1 MSVRRNILIFIL
13 LILCF
18 ILVATVGYEVSWGK
32 YTVDDL
38 KNLLAD
44 KVGIKLS
51 DIFVFF
57 ALLTFIPFVLKV
69 INRWSGLALF
79 SNKSRSQR
87 FVYFAP
93 VPSSGKSRII
103 TYTALEMLLYLC
115 FTYAFFSLSEDA
127 FVPGV
132 LTVIMCIEQLL
143 FLLVNYNRFGVGLTN
158 NGAVVLTREMYTI
171 PYDHLVSIEKDFN
184 ELFFNYPRNKNVKIP
199 LVYMETNEIKRFIST
214 IRERNT
220 NLNLF
225 ISDNLTKQDA

>member
-1 MSVRRNILIFIL
+1 MSVRRNIIIFIL

-18 ILVATVGYEVSWGK
+18 VLVAAVGYEVSWGK

-38 KNLLAD
+38 KKLLND
-44 KVGIKLS
+44 KVGIGLS
-51 DIFVFF
+51 DIFMLF

-69 INRWSGLALF
+69 VNRWSGIALF
-79 SNKSRSQR
+79 SEKSRSQR
-87 FVYFAP
+87 FVYFAE
-93 VPSSGKSRII
+93 VPASGKSRII
-103 TYTALEMLLYLC
+103 TYTALEILLYAC
-115 FTYAFFSLSEDA
+115 FCYAFFSLSDDA
-127 FVPGV
+127 FAPGV
-132 LTVIMCIEQLL
+132 LTLVMAAEQLL
-143 FLLVNYNRFGVGLTN
+143 FLIINYKRFGVGVTN

-184 ELFFNYPRNKNVKIP
+184 ELFFNYPLKKNVKIP

-214 IRERNT
+214 IRENNT